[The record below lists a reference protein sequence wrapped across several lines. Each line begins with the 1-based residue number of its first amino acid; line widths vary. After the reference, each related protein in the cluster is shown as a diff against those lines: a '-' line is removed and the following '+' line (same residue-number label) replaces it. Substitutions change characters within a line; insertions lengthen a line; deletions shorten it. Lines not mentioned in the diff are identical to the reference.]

1 MFSALLTP
9 LVLLCVTVN
18 AQVTVTVNG
27 TASHTIPSTLWGQM
41 FEDISYSGD
50 GGLYAELLQNRAFQM
65 VNLSD
70 QAAALNSWSAVNGAH
85 LTVVAETVPVS
96 AALPNALSVVIPTG
110 TSGQI
115 GFANE
120 GYFGIKVN
128 ASNTYTAS
136 FFYRFP
142 TASRFSGPATL
153 SLQTSTG
160 QILGATNVTL
170 SGSQTSWKHIN
181 TTIKPTTSASGLTN
195 NFVVTV
201 NGAALAGETIH
212 FAMFSLF
219 PPTFKNRPNGM
230 RVDIAE
236 VSKAVLLLCVLV
248 GLTRVFL
255 LTLASMAPSF
265 FRLPGGNNLEGQTV
279 AQRWQWNNTV
289 GPLVDRPGRVG
300 DWGYI
305 NTDGLGLFEYLTWCE
320 DLNMQAIMAVW
331 SGFALGGTSIA
342 ENALGP
348 YIQQAI
354 DQINFVIGDPR
365 ESEPAALRASLGHP
379 DPFPLAHVE
388 IGNEDFF
395 ASNTYTYRWNQ
406 FRTTL
411 QAEFPDLLFLATSD
425 FDSPVL
431 SPTPQEWDIH
441 VYQTPTWFAQ
451 NSQFYDSFAR
461 DGTHFFEGE
470 YAAISTNA
478 NDIFGTPAD
487 GRFTF
492 PTMASSTGEA
502 AFMTG
507 LERNSD
513 IVFAASYAPLL
524 NHVVDSQWTPN
535 LVSFDSGNVYPST
548 SFYVQQLFSL
558 NRGDEYLPST
568 VPPTTGTLF
577 WSVVRKTSVTPNE
590 VIIKVVNTV
599 GSSSNVTFNLPF
611 AVARTATNQM
621 LVGGQS
627 DSNSPTTPNLITPKT
642 STVNV
647 GQSFTYDAPG
657 FSVSVLTLTSA

>member
-1 MFSALLTP
+1 MLTTFSIPLLF
-9 LVLLCVTVN
+9 LWISAN
-18 AQVTVTVNG
+18 AQITVTVND

-41 FEDISYSGD
+41 FEDISSGD

-65 VNLSD
+65 VDVTD
-70 QAAALNSWSAVNGAH
+70 QTSALNAWQSLNGAQ
-85 LTVVAETVPVS
+85 LTVIEETVPVS
-96 AALPNALSVVIPTG
+96 SALPNALSVTIP
-110 TSGQI
+110 SGAAGQVGI
-115 GFANE
+115 GNE

-128 ASNTYTAS
+128 SSNTYNAS

-142 TASRFSGPATL
+142 TASSFSGTATVG
-153 SLQTSTG
+153 LQTSTG
-160 QILGATNVTL
+160 QILGASNVTL
-170 SGSQTSWKHIN
+170 SGSQTDWLQVITTIQPN
-181 TTIKPTTSASGLTN
+181 TTPDSLTN
-195 NFVVTV
+195 NFTVTV
-201 NGAALAGETIH
+201 DGGALAGQTIN

-236 VSKAVLLLCVLV
+236 
-248 GLTRVFL
+248 
-255 LTLASMAPSF
+255 TLSAMAPSF

-279 AQRWQWNNTV
+279 ATRWQWNNTV

-342 ENALGP
+342 EDDLGP

-354 DQINFVIGDPR
+354 DQINFAVGDPT
-365 ESEPAALRASLGHP
+365 ESDAAALRASLGHP
-379 DPFPLAHVE
+379 DPFPVAHIE

-395 ASNTYTYRWNQ
+395 AADTYTYRWNQ
-406 FRTTL
+406 FSTTL
-411 QAEFPDLLFLATSD
+411 QATFPNLTFLATSD
-425 FDSPVL
+425 TFDPVL
-431 SPTPQEWDIH
+431 TPNPAEWDIH
-441 VYQTPTWFAQ
+441 VYQTPSWFAE
-451 NSQFYDSFAR
+451 NSFIYDGFER
-461 DGTHFFEGE
+461 NGTHYFEGE

-487 GRFTF
+487 GRLTF
-492 PTMASSTGEA
+492 PTMQSSTGEA

-524 NHVVDSQWTPN
+524 NHVADSQWTPN

-568 VPPTTGTLF
+568 LPDASGTTF

-590 VIIKVVNTV
+590 IIIKVVNTI
-599 GSSSNVTFNLPF
+599 GTASNVTFQLPF
-611 AVARTATNQM
+611 PVEGTATLQ
-621 LVGGQS
+621 LLTGAET
-627 DSNSPTTPNLITPKT
+627 DSNTPTSPNTVQPQT
-642 STVNV
+642 STITVDQTFAYN
-647 GQSFTYDAPG
+647 APG
-657 FSVSVLTLTSA
+657 FSVSVLSLTTA